1 MAAGG
6 RLTGTGPSS
15 RLLVSSFALASVVHL
30 WRRIALTVLAVFFI
44 AAGINHFLHPAFYVR
59 IVPPWLPVHAL
70 LVQISGGCEILG
82 GIGLLVPRLRKYAA
96 IGLIAL
102 LIAVF
107 PANVQ
112 MAQHPEM
119 YADIGGAPLFYMRL
133 PLQIVIIA
141 LVWWA
146 CSK

>member
-1 MAAGG
+1 MN
-6 RLTGTGPSS
+6 
-15 RLLVSSFALASVVHL
+15 L
-30 WRRIALTVLAVFFI
+30 WRRVALILLAVFFI
-44 AAGINHFLHPAFYVR
+44 AAGINHFLHPGFYLR
-59 IVPPWLPVHAL
+59 IVPPWLPAHAL

-82 GIGLLVPRLRKYAA
+82 GIGVLVPRLRKYAA

-112 MAQHPEM
+112 MAQRPEL
-119 YADIGGAPLFYMRL
+119 YADIGSAPLFYLRL

-141 LVWWA
+141 WVWWA
-146 CSK
+146 RAQ